1 MNCHNSY
8 KATPYFKILNKIII
22 LKDSNNFLKIFHF
35 PINVFTFVDIGYIYI
50 YGQVYGQDIYTS

>member
-8 KATPYFKILNKIII
+8 KAIPYSKILNKIII
-22 LKDSNNFLKIFHF
+22 LKDSNNFLEIFHF
-35 PINVFTFVDIGYIYI
+35 PINVFTFVDIEYI